1 MNAATSTVSMLG
13 THVQKVSSV
22 GVFRALVR
30 SSSLMTD
37 ALDAA
42 VGDVVVLH
50 AVSAEAARA
59 PAPIP
64 RRCRRLSSII
74 FSLLLTV
81 PKRR

>member
-1 MNAATSTVSMLG
+1 MLG

-42 VGDVVVLH
+42 VGGDAVVLH

-59 PAPIP
+59 PAPRP
-64 RRCRRLSSII
+64 RRCRRLSSF
-74 FSLLLTV
+74 FS
-81 PKRR
+81 PCC